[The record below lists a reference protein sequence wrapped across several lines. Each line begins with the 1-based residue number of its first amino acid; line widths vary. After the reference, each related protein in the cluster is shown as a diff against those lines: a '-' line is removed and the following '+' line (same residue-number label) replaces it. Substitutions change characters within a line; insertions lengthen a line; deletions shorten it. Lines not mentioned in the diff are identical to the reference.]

1 MSVPRLVLGRHG
13 LTEWNRE
20 GRFQG
25 HLDPPLSRAGRHE
38 ARLVAKRLAAD
49 PDLRPVRLISSPL
62 QRAFATATTIGRAVG
77 LAPEPDPRLMESG
90 QGDWQGLSYA
100 EIEAAHPTEYA
111 AWRTAGGMRPP
122 PGGEPFADATARIAE
137 VAAEVTTGKPSWP
150 ACIVSHGGALR
161 LLAHA
166 LLELDRWADIGL
178 DVDNAAVSVLA
189 RRGDTWHIERWND
202 SLHLLGLEPTHV
214 DESEGQPLAL

>member
-1 MSVPRLVLGRHG
+1 M
-13 LTEWNRE
+13 
-20 GRFQG
+20 
-25 HLDPPLSRAGRHE
+25 
-38 ARLVAKRLAAD
+38 AKRLAAD
-49 PDLRPVRLISSPL
+49 PDLRPVRVVSSPL
-62 QRAFATATTIGRAVG
+62 QRALATAVTIGRAVG
-77 LAPEPDPRLMESG
+77 LEPEPDPRLMEIG
-90 QGDWQGLSYA
+90 QGDWQGLTYA
-100 EIEAAHPTEYA
+100 EIEAAHPAEYA

-122 PGGEPFADATARIAE
+122 PGGEPFADATSRIAE
-137 VAAEVTTGKPSWP
+137 VAAEVTSRPAWP

-161 LLAHA
+161 LLAHE